1 MKYRKVIYLG
11 IIPNKKRE
19 LVGGYATANKRNIEE
34 YEKQNI
40 EVLAIPYP
48 ILYTKNPFQIVLYLL
63 KWFVYFFKCVY
74 YSLFNSSKATL
85 VHITPLYKYFI
96 YIEFFFVLVFK
107 ISNKDILTD
116 IRAGSF
122 IDYYNKNTKIYRF
135 FIRNLLSLSSHI
147 AVEGLIYKDFIIENL
162 GQKKDVLYYPN
173 YVKDD
178 QILPIKRTFLGTET
192 IQLIYF
198 GRITKTKGIYTILRV
213 YELLQER
220 FNIKLIVI
228 GGFDR
233 IDLKQDVERYANDN
247 LIIMPPKS
255 KNEINKLLEQSHF
268 FIFPSLHPGEGQS
281 NALTEAMAYGL
292 VPVVSNNGF
301 NKTIVDDCGIVL
313 SKEASEDDYANA
325 IKQVIEKKQW
335 LSLSEKAKNR
345 IIQNYSNGV
354 VSNNFFNYI
363 NRNL

>member
-1 MKYRKVIYLG
+1 MKYTKVIYLG
-11 IIPNKKRE
+11 IIPSHKRE

-34 YEKQNI
+34 YKKQNI
-40 EVLAIPYP
+40 EVLAIHYP
-48 ILYTKNPFQIVLYLL
+48 ILYAKNPVQIVLYLL
-63 KWFVYFFKCVY
+63 KWFLFFFRCVNH
-74 YSLFNSSKATL
+74 SLFNSSKATL

-96 YIEFFFVLVFK
+96 YIEFFLVLVFK
-107 ISNKDILTD
+107 MSNKDILTD

-122 IDYYNKNTKIYRF
+122 IDYYNKNTRVYRF
-135 FIRNLLSLSSHI
+135 FIRKLLSLSKHI
-147 AVEGLIYKDFIIENL
+147 AVEGLIYKNFIIEDLSQN
-162 GQKKDVLYYPN
+162 KDILYYPN

-178 QILPIKRTFLGTET
+178 QILPAKRTLIDTEP
-192 IQLIYF
+192 IQIIYF
-198 GRITKTKGIYTILRV
+198 GRITETKGIYTILKTF
-213 YELLQER
+213 ELLQQR

-228 GGFDR
+228 GGFNSL
-233 IDLKQDVERYANDN
+233 DLKQDVERYANEN
-247 LIIMPPKS
+247 LIILPPKS
-255 KNEINKLLEQSHF
+255 KSEINSLLEHSHF

-313 SKEASEDDYANA
+313 SKEASEEDYNKA
-325 IKQVIEKKQW
+325 ITQVISNNQW
-335 LSLSEKAKNR
+335 LILSEKAKNR
-345 IIQNYSNGV
+345 IIDNYSNGV